1 MTAVRE
7 PLPWRWVGGWLCLDF
22 NNTIDWMGL
31 EAVEDERFSSYER
44 LVDWSGAAGV
54 LPEEV
59 EPLLLSDASRRPDE
73 AQAVLRRA
81 RDLRATIHALF
92 FAVIRGESPEAA
104 LLRSLN
110 AFLAEVPAELRAAGS
125 RETQFRWGWPG
136 DGNDLA
142 GMLWPVAWSA
152 AQLLTSPD
160 LRHVKTCAN
169 DTCGWVFFDTSRKH
183 NRRWCEMRTCGNRAK
198 ARRFH
203 ERRRTLGGGA
213 GPP

>member
-1 MTAVRE
+1 
-7 PLPWRWVGGWLCLDF
+7 LLCLDF
-22 NNTIDWMGL
+22 NNTIDWTGL
-31 EAVEDERFSSYER
+31 EAAEDERFSSYER
-44 LVDWSGAAGV
+44 LVDWGGVAGV

-59 EPLLLSDASRRPDE
+59 ERRLLSDASRRPDE

-81 RDLRATIHALF
+81 RDLRATIHALLL
-92 FAVIRGESPEAA
+92 AVIRGERPAA
-104 LLRSLN
+104 AQLRSLN
-110 AFLAEVPAELRAAGS
+110 DFLAEVPVELRAAGS
-125 RETQFRWGWPG
+125 PETRFRWGWPG
-136 DGNDLA
+136 DGKDLA
-142 GMLWPVAWSA
+142 AMLWPVAWSA

-203 ERRRTLGGGA
+203 ERRRTRGGA
-213 GPP
+213 ADSP